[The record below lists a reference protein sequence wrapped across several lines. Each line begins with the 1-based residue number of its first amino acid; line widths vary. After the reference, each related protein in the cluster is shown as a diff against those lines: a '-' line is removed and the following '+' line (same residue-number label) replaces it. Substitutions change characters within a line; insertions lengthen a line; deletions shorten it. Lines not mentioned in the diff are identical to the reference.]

1 MTFSIAAREASTGR
15 FGLAITTS
23 SLCVGS
29 RCPFARADVGAVLT
43 QHRTDPRLGPIGLD
57 LLSQGQSADQT
68 LAILTEGRDDSKW
81 RQVAVVDA
89 QGRTAAYH
97 GSEIYSIHG
106 HAAAEGAIALGNI
119 LASDRIPQAM
129 LDGYLDSPDRPFE
142 TRLMLALQAGLDAG
156 GELKPVRSAA
166 ILIVDKDPF
175 PWMDLLIDRANY
187 PVAELADLV
196 NAYAPTADGFR
207 VRVVNPEV
215 VANDAELVALNAAM
229 SNM

>member
-1 MTFSIAAREASTGR
+1 MTFSIAAREPSTGR

-29 RCPFARADVGAVLT
+29 RCTYARAGTGAVLT
-43 QHRTDPRLGPIGLD
+43 QHRTDPRLGPMGLD
-57 LLSQGQSADQT
+57 LLSQGLSADQT
-68 LAILTEGRDDSKW
+68 LATLTDGREDAKW

-106 HAAAEGAIALGNI
+106 HASAEGAIALGNI
-119 LASDRIPQAM
+119 LASDRVPQAM
-129 LDGYLDSPDRPFE
+129 LNGYLNASSQSFE
-142 TRLMLALQAGLDAG
+142 TRLMVALQSGLTAG

-166 ILIVDKDPF
+166 ILIVDKDSF
-175 PWMDLLIDRANY
+175 PWIDLRIDRSED

-196 NAYAPTADGFR
+196 AAYAPTADAFR
-207 VRVVNPEV
+207 VRVVTPETV
-215 VANDAELVALNAAM
+215 GNDAELVALNAAL
-229 SNM
+229 SHG